1 MSMNGIKMIALKIFK
16 KCRSYICAV
25 ASFILIASSG
35 GAMDLGRPMWP
46 DVLFPMMVAFILLG
60 LLIFWQH
67 DLKIPDE
74 VMDTPLEDN
83 CLETGGIA
91 YEGETLRDFMEE
103 NGISPYTSL
112 YEVNDILWQC
122 GIRKIPVKSML
133 TTKKESH

>member
-1 MSMNGIKMIALKIFK
+1 MVILKALK
-16 KCRSYICAV
+16 KCRSYICGTT
-25 ASFILIASSG
+25 SLILMASSG
-35 GAMDLGRPMWP
+35 GAMDLDRPMWP
-46 DVLFPMMVAFILLG
+46 DVLIPMMLAFISLG
-60 LLIFWQH
+60 LLILWQN

-112 YEVNDILWQC
+112 YKINDMLWQC
-122 GIRKIPVKSML
+122 GIKKIPIKSMFA
-133 TTKKESH
+133 TKEESH